1 VLVHGV
7 SINLLSVFVSVLV
20 QISQL
25 LRNATTNAVAISWKD
40 QTEWSSLAKKKYFI
54 DSNQI
59 PFGDFSLKDN

>member
-1 VLVHGV
+1 VLVNGV

-40 QTEWSSLAKKKYFI
+40 QTEWSSLAKKIFY
-54 DSNQI
+54 
-59 PFGDFSLKDN
+59 